1 MARKTLFLDDVYG
14 AGWEHELGDD
24 ARIEPRE
31 PVVRG
36 LSAHRYRQLWSLFPD
51 EPHNDILFCLSQG
64 FDITHTG
71 EMVGLSP
78 RQVKNAIAGFLRM
91 AQAAY
96 GQPSFLPPP
105 TPPAAGSLHI
115 ERRPRSRRGR
125 PPKGRTLPA
134 PTQTQVPLPF

>member
-51 EPHNDILFCLSQG
+51 EPHNDILYCLGQG
-64 FDITHTG
+64 YDIARTA
-71 EMVGLSP
+71 EMVGLSQ
-78 RQVKNAIAGFLRM
+78 RQIKNSISEFLRM
-91 AQAAY
+91 ARHAY
-96 GQPSFLPPP
+96 EQPSFLPPP
-105 TPPAAGSLHI
+105 TLPAAGSLHI

-125 PPKGRTLPA
+125 PPKGQTLPA
-134 PTQTQVPLPF
+134 PAQVQIGLPF